1 MFKSEQ
7 LFWIANI
14 INDFNELFIV
24 AIEKKRVI
32 NDFNELLIIGI
43 GKIWN

>member
-24 AIEKKRVI
+24 AIEKRVI
-32 NDFNELLIIGI
+32 NDFNELFIVAIE
-43 GKIWN
+43 KRV